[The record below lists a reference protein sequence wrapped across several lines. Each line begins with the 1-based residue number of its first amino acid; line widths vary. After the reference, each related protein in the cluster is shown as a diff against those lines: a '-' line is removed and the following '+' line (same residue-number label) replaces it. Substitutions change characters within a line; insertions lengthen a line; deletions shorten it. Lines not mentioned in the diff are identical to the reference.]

1 MKKLLCIWLCL
12 FLFCV
17 VIANAQLLNSQKL
30 VNAAAKG
37 NLKKVTKLL
46 NKKNIDVNS
55 FDEKTGDSA
64 FMIAVAN
71 HHWDVANLLTSKGAN
86 PYQGN
91 FRAQNAFMQA
101 IWHNDIEAAMNLLE
115 AGMSPDTYNE
125 DNGMSVLFDMVNLDE
140 GTDRVKFL
148 LEHGANPNLQNIY
161 GNTPLHN
168 VLNKS
173 RYSAA
178 SMEKVKLLVENGAK
192 LDIYNKKGF
201 SPLYYASL
209 SAALE
214 KPKCIV
220 SLMHQEC
227 EPIEYDKNAPLT
239 EKGKI
244 VEYLKEKGA
253 PALTKEEQ
261 ETLKKEGNKPEILK

>member
-1 MKKLLCIWLCL
+1 MKKVFIWLCV
-12 FLFCV
+12 FMFCAV
-17 VIANAQLLNSQKL
+17 MASAEPQNSQKL

-55 FDEKTGDSA
+55 FDAQTGDSA

-71 HHWDVANLLTSKGAN
+71 HHWDVANLLLSKGAN

-101 IWHNDIEAAMNLLE
+101 IWHEDTQAAKELLE
-115 AGMSPDTYNE
+115 AGMSPDWYNE
-125 DNGMSVLFDMVNLDE
+125 ENGRSVLFDMVDLNN
-140 GTDRVKFL
+140 GTERVKFL
-148 LEHGANPNLQNIY
+148 LEHGANPNLQDIY

-178 SMEKVKLLVENGAK
+178 DPEKVKLLVENGAK

-220 SLMHQEC
+220 SLMHPDC
-227 EPIEYDKNAPLT
+227 EPIKYDKNAPLS
-239 EKGKI
+239 EKGKL
-244 VEYLKEKGA
+244 VEYLKKSGA

-261 ETLKKEGNKPEILK
+261 ESLKKDGNKPEILK